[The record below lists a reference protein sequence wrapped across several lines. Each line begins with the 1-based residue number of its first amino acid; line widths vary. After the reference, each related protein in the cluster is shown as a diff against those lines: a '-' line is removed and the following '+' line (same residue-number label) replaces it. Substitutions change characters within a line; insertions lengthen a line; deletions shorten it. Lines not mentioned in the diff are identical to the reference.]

1 VALTNDWQF
10 YKVPFTELRQ
20 EGYGKEFQYL
30 DLSKITLVRFTW
42 MQGWLDVWLD
52 DVRFYRQADAPPASE

>member
-1 VALTNDWQF
+1 MMTKRGRTRMLN
-10 YKVPFTELRQ
+10 
-20 EGYGKEFQYL
+20 GHEFSYL

-52 DVRFYRQADAPPASE
+52 DVRFYRHALSAQQTP